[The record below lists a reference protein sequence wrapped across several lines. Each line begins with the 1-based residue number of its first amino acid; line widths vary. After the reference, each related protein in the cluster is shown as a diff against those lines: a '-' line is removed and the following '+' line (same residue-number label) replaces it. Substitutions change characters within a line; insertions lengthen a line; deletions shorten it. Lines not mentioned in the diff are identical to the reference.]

1 VEQRQLL
8 TDGAEVLGPFVAP
21 MARDAG
27 SVVEELADLEIARAV
42 VECCCQPDAAGG
54 LTLAEIAARI
64 DGAVDPRELEH
75 RLNVFVGLGMLQPY
89 EDRRGTGRY
98 VLDPRG
104 LAGVQVAERITT
116 QGGVSELLLLLDRT
130 ASAIRAS
137 AATAVE
143 VRAALERA
151 RLFFSLFAD
160 TLARKT
166 RLGTITELYDEVRGH
181 EHQRLLVTLDELTK
195 LVAGTFGELEPL
207 AHATLLEAQRYDRWL
222 GQAAERVVAEA
233 GAARDFGVLS
243 PEAWRTAAIHAP
255 WEGLSEV
262 ARMLVFDAPAPVV
275 SAEQLL
281 EALAHWRPT
290 PRQRQLPPEPQLSP
304 GPNPLELQ
312 RRRREQRRERLTL
325 QAESLLQGEPS
336 VDLTDTLRAMPW
348 SAAAQLLA
356 DTLASGRDPVVSI
369 EVVIGDGLLADPV
382 LEVAW
387 CSTPLTLSRNGSSTA
402 TVESSERVEVHAS
415 DRD

>member
-1 VEQRQLL
+1 
-8 TDGAEVLGPFVAP
+8 

-27 SVVEELADLEIARAV
+27 SVVEELADLEVARAV
-42 VECCCQPDAAGG
+42 VECCCQPEAAGG

-64 DGAVDPRELEH
+64 GGTVDPRELDR

-104 LAGVQVAERITT
+104 LAGIQVAERITS

-130 ASAIRAS
+130 AAAIRAS
-137 AATAVE
+137 AATVAD

-151 RLFFSLFAD
+151 RLFFALFAD

-166 RLGTITELYDEVRGH
+166 RLGTIAELYEEVRSH
-181 EHQRLLVTLDELTK
+181 EHQRLLANLDDLTK
-195 LVAGTFGELEPL
+195 LVAATFGELEPL

-255 WEGLSEV
+255 WEQLASV
-262 ARMLVFDAPAPVV
+262 AERLVFDAPAPVV
-275 SAEQLL
+275 FAEQLL
-281 EALAHWRPT
+281 DALAQWRPVAR
-290 PRQRQLPPEPQLSP
+290 PRQLPPEPQLDP
-304 GPNPLELQ
+304 GPDPLQLRRAQ
-312 RRRREQRRERLTL
+312 RARRRERLTL
-325 QAESLLQGEPS
+325 QAESLLQGQDA
-336 VDLTDTLRAMPW
+336 VDLTDTLRAMTW

-356 DTLASGRDPVVSI
+356 DTLASDRDPVVPT
-369 EVVIGDGLLADPV
+369 EVTIGDGLLADPV
-382 LEVAW
+382 LDVAW
-387 CSTPLTLSRNGSSTA
+387 CSTPLTLSRASPATA
-402 TVESSERVEVHAS
+402 QSSEQVDEV
-415 DRD
+415 RRE

>member
-1 VEQRQLL
+1 
-8 TDGAEVLGPFVAP
+8 

-27 SVVEELADLEIARAV
+27 SVVEELADLEVARAV

-64 DGAVDPRELEH
+64 DGAVDPRELER
-75 RLNVFVGLGMLQPY
+75 RLHVFVGLGMLQPY

-130 ASAIRAS
+130 AAAIRAS

-166 RLGTITELYDEVRGH
+166 RLGTIAELYEEVRGH

-195 LVAGTFGELEPL
+195 LVATIFAELEPL

-222 GQAAERVVAEA
+222 GQAAERVVSEA

-243 PEAWRTAAIHAP
+243 PEGVANCCDPRTVGAALGGRGDARLRRPRARRVRRAAP
-255 WEGLSEV
+255 GRACPLASD
-262 ARMLVFDAPAPVV
+262 AAAAPAT
-275 SAEQLL
+275 S
-281 EALAHWRPT
+281 
-290 PRQRQLPPEPQLSP
+290 
-304 GPNPLELQ
+304 G
-312 RRRREQRRERLTL
+312 
-325 QAESLLQGEPS
+325 
-336 VDLTDTLRAMPW
+336 
-348 SAAAQLLA
+348 AAAR
-356 DTLASGRDPVVSI
+356 SGR
-369 EVVIGDGLLADPV
+369 
-382 LEVAW
+382 
-387 CSTPLTLSRNGSSTA
+387 
-402 TVESSERVEVHAS
+402 
-415 DRD
+415 